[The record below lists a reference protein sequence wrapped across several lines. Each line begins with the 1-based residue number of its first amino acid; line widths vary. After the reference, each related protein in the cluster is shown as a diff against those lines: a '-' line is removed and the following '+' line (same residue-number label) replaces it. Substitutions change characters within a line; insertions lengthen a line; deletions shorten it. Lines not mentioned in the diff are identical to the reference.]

1 MSYSNQP
8 INDKSYLLAQMVA
21 FNEQY
26 NAYLKCQG
34 PPNTCSSE
42 LMDNLKKTLT
52 RLMEFGG
59 YSPTVSDQAY
69 DAELKAITTTY
80 NNNVVALRNDLDE
93 KMKELNNSD
102 SAISNEYKSR
112 YDLTIYAGI
121 VWATLATSIV
131 YYIFSTM

>member
-42 LMDNLKKTLT
+42 LTDNLKKTLT

-80 NNNVVALRNDLDE
+80 NNNVLALRNELDD
-93 KMKELNNSD
+93 KMKELNDSD
-102 SAISNEYKSR
+102 SSISKEYKTR

-131 YYIFSTM
+131 YYVFNIM